1 MNTPDKAPS
10 FDEGL
15 TAQMRGDFRSAIEIF
30 ERVLEAHPT
39 SAAAY
44 HQMGR
49 CYVKL
54 GEFDK
59 GIECLETTVRL
70 GPNRI
75 PARLDSGMLY
85 LYVNDIAKA
94 KVQFLRVLALDSS
107 SVKAMSGLGMVH
119 YHEKDLGKAISLF
132 QDACALNPS
141 TFACHYHL
149 AKIHY
154 ALKNPAGVQEETRQ
168 SAAICQD
175 LIRTRPEQP
184 EGYFFLA
191 ETFMVQEEYRP
202 ALQNYLIAK
211 DFSADGVMHFFA
223 FGLHYTLVDDYLG
236 IAACYNILGEN
247 RYARYF
253 GELTLKID
261 SGNEEAKRFAAI
273 EG

>member
-1 MNTPDKAPS
+1 MDTSNKASS

-15 TAQMRGDFRSAIEIF
+15 TAQMRGDFSSAIEIF
-30 ERVLEAHPT
+30 ERVLETHPT

-44 HQMGR
+44 HHMGR
-49 CYVKL
+49 CYVRL
-54 GEFDK
+54 GEFDRA
-59 GIECLETTVRL
+59 IECLETAVRL

-75 PARLDSGMLY
+75 PARLDAGMLY
-85 LYVNDIAKA
+85 LYMREIAKA
-94 KVQFLRVLALDSS
+94 KVQFLRALALDSS
-107 SVKAMSGLGMVH
+107 NVKAMSGLGMVH

-141 TFACHYHL
+141 HFACHYYL
-149 AKIHY
+149 ARIHH
-154 ALKNPAGVQEETRQ
+154 ALKNPAGVQEEARH

-191 ETFMVQEEYRP
+191 ETFMVLEDYRM

-211 DFSADGVMHFFA
+211 DFAADGVMHFFA
-223 FGLHYTLVDDYLG
+223 FGLHYTLVGNYLG
-236 IAACYNILGEN
+236 IAACYTMLGEH

-253 GELTLKID
+253 GELTLQLD